1 MSTWAHRRTKRLLSA
16 YVDGELDPVA
26 TGAVAA
32 HLRECWGCS
41 GDVEVTRTI
50 KRSLHLLGDRD
61 HDTLGTLRLR
71 HFAAQLAPEQTG
83 PARSSR

>member
-1 MSTWAHRRTKRLLSA
+1 MRTWAHRRTKRLLSA

-26 TGAVAA
+26 AAAVAA

-50 KRSLHLLGDRD
+50 KRSLRNQGDFD

-71 HFAAQLAPEQTG
+71 RFAEQLGT
-83 PARSSR
+83 